1 MTNIL
6 VVDDTVD
13 AAESLAMLFDA
24 LGHETHTAFD
34 GEQAL
39 VAAERHVP
47 HIIFLDLDMPVCD
60 GYDAARSI
68 RRSKFTDHPFIVAL
82 TGQCGADVQRRTDA
96 AGFDFYM
103 QKPAN
108 TNALLALVSDL
119 EGRRRTTA

>member
-6 VVDDTVD
+6 VVDDTVE
-13 AAESLAMLFDA
+13 AAESLALLFDT

-34 GEQAL
+34 GMQAL
-39 VAAERHVP
+39 VAAERYTP
-47 HIIFLDLDMPVCD
+47 HIIFLDLDMPVRD
-60 GYDAARSI
+60 GYEAARSI
-68 RRSKFTDHPFIVAL
+68 RRSQLTDHPFIVAL
-82 TGQCGADVQRRTDA
+82 TGQSGAEVQRRTDA

-119 EGRRRTTA
+119 ESRDRLAR

>member
-13 AAESLAMLFDA
+13 AAESLALLFDT

-39 VAAERHVP
+39 AAAEKYAP
-47 HIIFLDLDMPVCD
+47 HIIFLDLDMPIRD
-60 GYDAARSI
+60 GYEAARSI
-68 RRSKFTDHPFIVAL
+68 RKSEFTDWPFIVAL
-82 TGQCGADVQRRTDA
+82 TGQSGADVQQRTNA

-103 QKPAN
+103 QKPAD

-119 EGRRRTTA
+119 EGRDRPPE